1 MLYSING
8 FTLILMFIAFVC
20 MCAYIA
26 HSVYVTKEMQ
36 KINKKMKEEFDKVV
50 NRIDKETDEQLKSSL
65 TSPIDYEI
73 GTRKRK
79 RRRKE

>member
-1 MLYSING
+1 MLYSISG
-8 FTLILMFIAFVC
+8 FTLVLMFIAFVC

-36 KINKKMKEEFDKVV
+36 KINKKIKEEFDKVS
-50 NRIDKETDEQLKSSL
+50 NRINRETDKQLKSSL